1 MTAVTDGFAR
11 FVRTSPTDS
20 AEPLGGTP
28 SAVHHVPVTDPMKL
42 WDFNDPAG
50 SERRFREAAAAS
62 VGDDRAAHLTQVA
75 RALGLQEK
83 YDEGHRVLD
92 GLAGSGG
99 DVPIHIALE
108 RGRLLRSGGDP
119 DAARPLF
126 AEAERLAE
134 KASRDDL
141 RIDAMHMTALVA
153 DPDDQVA
160 VNLAALEVAR
170 GSRDPLARD
179 WDASLLN
186 NIGMTYADAG
196 DHEAAL
202 QNFEEALAARERIG
216 DVEMIRVARWMVAWS
231 LRNLGRHADA
241 LAMQHDLKDEL
252 DADGETDPYVEEE
265 IALLEG

>member
-1 MTAVTDGFAR
+1 
-11 FVRTSPTDS
+11 
-20 AEPLGGTP
+20 
-28 SAVHHVPVTDPMKL
+28 VTDPMKL

-50 SERRFREAAAAS
+50 SERRFREAAAATR
-62 VGDDRAAHLTQVA
+62 GDDRATYLTQVA

-83 YDEGHRVLD
+83 YAAGHQVLD
-92 GLAGSGG
+92 GLTGSGG

-108 RGRLLRSGGDP
+108 RGRLLRSAGEP
-119 DAARPLF
+119 LEARPLF

-134 KASRDDL
+134 KAGRDDL

-153 DPDDQVA
+153 DADDQIA
-160 VNLAALEVAR
+160 VNLAALDVAR
-170 GSRDPLARD
+170 ASSDPRARD

-186 NIGMTYADAG
+186 NIGMTHADEG

-202 QNFEEALAARERIG
+202 ARFQEALAARERIG
-216 DVEMIRVARWMVAWS
+216 DVDTIRVARWMVAWS

-252 DADGETDPYVEEE
+252 DADGEVDPYVDEE